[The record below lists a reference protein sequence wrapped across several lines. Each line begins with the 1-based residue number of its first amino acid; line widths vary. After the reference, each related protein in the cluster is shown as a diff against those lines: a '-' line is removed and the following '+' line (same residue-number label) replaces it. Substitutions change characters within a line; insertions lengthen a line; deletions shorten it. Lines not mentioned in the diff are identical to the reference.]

1 MKKIVFAL
9 MGSLLL
15 LASCTKT
22 EEAANPYRKVVEYK
36 PTTFTMTVPGTL
48 TDINAAWISMTQSG
62 TTATFTTKL
71 NTTGLIRRA
80 EYPIA
85 GGGVCVVSQ
94 KSSDLDAS
102 LNVGLAGFGDD
113 YASVKVNVSTANLD
127 DYAAWGVLYSKE
139 NNRDGA
145 TKQAAPSMFTAGD
158 NTITI
163 SNLEENTMYYIW
175 AYVESLEGMTVMTDT
190 PYGFT
195 KPIVVAAGDDL
206 QAALDAAPEYSEV
219 RVEAGAVF
227 AGGICLRPNVTLS
240 GGWENGFTEQSVSNK
255 SIIDGGGVINC
266 VFVGFNPQTKVKEPL
281 EEPAT
286 ITNFELRNGYAD
298 DIVNKGGGVYVCGD
312 VVIDNCYI
320 HDNTSTN
327 RGGAI
332 LTAEDVPGTMIVKNC
347 VIKDNVSTGHH
358 AGGICLD
365 GGQNKTAYI
374 INNLME
380 GNFAKKYD
388 GYCGTLMIYN
398 PMEVYVVNNTITGN
412 KNFDENNGNPWF
424 TIQTRRDI
432 TMFMVNNIVA
442 GNLSAIKGADDVFYR
457 QAYQAKLD
465 CVSTEDGDARPEC
478 IVRNNIIEGGIYGDG
493 KPEPDFH
500 RGNFIMEVGF
510 DLNTIFAAAG
520 NVKYM
525 PTGKALEGD
534 YSDDVAA
541 ILKNYGTDL
550 LGNNRVVDGKINMGC
565 YQVQ

>member
-1 MKKIVFAL
+1 MKKIVFAFL
-9 MGSLLL
+9 GAMLL
-15 LASCTKT
+15 LASCAKT
-22 EEAANPYRKVVEYK
+22 EQVANPYRKVVEYK
-36 PTTFTMTVPGTL
+36 PSTFTMTVPGNL
-48 TDINAAWISMTQSG
+48 TDINASWISMTQSG

-85 GGGVCVVSQ
+85 GGGVCVISQ
-94 KSSDLDAS
+94 KSSDLDA
-102 LNVGLAGFGDD
+102 VMAVTVTDFGVD
-113 YASVKVNVSTANLD
+113 YATVKVNVSTDNLD
-127 DYAAWGVLYSKE
+127 DYAAWGVLYSKD

-145 TKQAAPSMFTAGD
+145 TKQAAASMFKAGD

-163 SNLEENTMYYIW
+163 SNLEKNTMYYIW
-175 AYVESLEGMTVMTDT
+175 AYVESLEGMTVLTDA
-190 PYGFT
+190 PYGFL
-195 KPIVVAAGDDL
+195 KPFEVSAGDDL
-206 QAALDAAPEYSEV
+206 QAVLDAAPEYSEV

-227 AGGICLRPNVTLS
+227 DGGICLRPNVTLS
-240 GGWENGFTEQSVSNK
+240 GGWEKEFSTQSATNK

-286 ITNFELRNGYAD
+286 ITNFELRNGYAN
-298 DIVNKGGGVYVCGD
+298 DIVNKGGAVYVCGD

-320 HDNTSTN
+320 HDNVSTN

-332 LTAEDVPGTMIVKNC
+332 LTAEDVDGTCVIKNC
-347 VIKDNVSTGHH
+347 VIRNNESTGHH
-358 AGGICLD
+358 AGAICFD
-365 GGQNKTAYI
+365 GSKNRVAYV
-374 INNLME
+374 INNLLE
-380 GNFAKKYD
+380 GNFASRFT

-398 PMEVYVVNNTITGN
+398 PGTIYVINNTFTGN
-412 KNFDENNGNPWF
+412 KNYDDGPNDPWF

-432 TMFMVNNIVA
+432 SLFMVNNIVA
-442 GNLSAIKGADDVFYR
+442 GNLSALQEDPDNFYR

-465 CVSTEDGDARPEC
+465 CVCNEDGTPRPET

-510 DLNTIFAAAG
+510 DLNTIFAPAG
-520 NVKYM
+520 DVLYM
-525 PTGKALEGD
+525 PLGQALEGD
-534 YSDDVAA
+534 YSEDVAA
-541 ILKNYGTDL
+541 IMKNYGTDL
-550 LGNNRVVDGKINMGC
+550 LGKPRVVNGKINMGC